1 MAEQSPKK
9 LLKKLQHRP
18 RLTVWEA
25 ITADGLIGPVIFRDT
40 MNAETY
46 LKVLE
51 DNLIP
56 SLRDIDQDQD
66 MIFNQDGVPPHY
78 ARAVHQFLND
88 KLPVRLLEM
97 FTPFMHFSE
106 NDQICSRAD
115 CKKVMVK

>member
-1 MAEQSPKK
+1 
-9 LLKKLQHRP
+9 
-18 RLTVWEA
+18 
-25 ITADGLIGPVIFRDT
+25 

-66 MIFNQDGVPPHY
+66 MIFNQDGAPPHY

-88 KLPVRLLEM
+88 ELPVRWLEM
-97 FTPFMHFSE
+97 FTLFCILVKMTKFALE
-106 NDQICSRAD
+106 QIA
-115 CKKVMVK
+115 KKVMVK